1 MFHLIR
7 IDLMKLFNK
16 TLSSDSHLHT
26 NNLKSKSEIA
36 DDHKKIHMQ
45 IETEFHLRPSFTTR
59 PQSQLDS

>member
-1 MFHLIR
+1 
-7 IDLMKLFNK
+7 MKLFNK

-45 IETEFHLRPSFTTR
+45 IETEFHLRPSSR
-59 PQSQLDS
+59 LARSRSLIPREEIYGH